1 MIFQTFLTSLSQF
14 YWSPWFWLPE
24 NVKWAQLNPQSGKRF
39 ANVSDVYAAIISA
52 VSLLAIRFFLERL
65 LCKPIGSF
73 LGITEA
79 HKKLTK
85 FSECGWR
92 FVYYTVSATIGIC
105 VLWDKPWIWDVKE
118 IWRGAP
124 LQTLPSDVWWY
135 CWICAG
141 YYLGCLITVFTDVK
155 KKDFRVMLGHHIVT
169 LVIMHL
175 MWLTNLTRIG
185 ATFLILHDVS
195 DPFLEF
201 AKICNYARYP
211 KMATRVFVLYVL
223 IWIATR
229 LVWYVVLLYSMLFQ
243 ASTLMPLSPAFYV
256 IVFVAMTLFGIHLYW
271 TNLLWKIARQSSN
284 DEVRDDR
291 SSDEEDD
298 DEGNGSEEKDD

>member
-1 MIFQTFLTSLSQF
+1 MIFQTLLTSLSQF

-24 NVKWAQLNPQSGKRF
+24 NVKWAQLNPQSDKRF

-52 VSLLAIRFFLERL
+52 VSLLAIRFFLERII
-65 LCKPIGSF
+65 CKPIGTF

-105 VLWDKPWIWDVKE
+105 VLWDKPGSGI
-118 IWRGAP
+118 RFP
-124 LQTLPSDVWWY
+124 LMFGGTAGSALVLSRLSHYGFYGCEEEGFPVRQNLQLCTLPQN
-135 CWICAG
+135 G
-141 YYLGCLITVFTDVK
+141 YKSLRTLCPHLDCYTIGVVCCSALQHAVPSFNPNAIVSCLLCH
-155 KKDFRVMLGHHIVT
+155 RVCGY
-169 LVIMHL
+169 
-175 MWLTNLTRIG
+175 
-185 ATFLILHDVS
+185 
-195 DPFLEF
+195 DPF
-201 AKICNYARYP
+201 
-211 KMATRVFVLYVL
+211 
-223 IWIATR
+223 W
-229 LVWYVVLLYSMLFQ
+229 
-243 ASTLMPLSPAFYV
+243 
-256 IVFVAMTLFGIHLYW
+256 IHLYW